1 MNMIHRLRRNFIL
14 LASAAVA
21 LLVCIVLILVNVSNY
36 VQTMDDVDS
45 DLQYIAAHNGM
56 IPRQAAPVNRSWF
69 NAGERGNNMEEFSYQ
84 TRFFSV
90 LADKDGNVK
99 RINTENIASF
109 SNEEAVKY
117 AQTSVAS
124 GKVEGL
130 FEKDKAF
137 YAYLITT
144 EANEDHLI
152 VIMDCTREFA
162 SLHVLWR
169 FSCILGIFCIVVYI
183 LVFAILSKW
192 VIQPFAAN
200 IENQKRFITNAG
212 HELKTPIAII
222 SANAEALEMINGKN
236 QWIDSIMKQVRRQTE
251 LINNLVALAR
261 LNEGDRKGEEKKDF
275 NVSATVQAVVESFRT
290 VAADKNKKLEA
301 YIEENIH
308 IVTYGRGLYELVN
321 ILVDNAV
328 KYCDAEGTVRV
339 AVKGRKKRKGS
350 FVLTVA
356 NDFKGGAGVDY
367 SRFFERFYRGDESHN
382 SEKAGFGIGLSMA
395 EGLVESLGGTIRVT
409 WKEGVIF
416 FVVTV

>member
-56 IPRQAAPVNRSWF
+56 IPRKAAPINRSWF
-69 NAGERGNNMEEFSYQ
+69 NTGERGNNMEEFSYQ

-90 LADKDGNVK
+90 LADKEGNVK

-109 SNEEAVKY
+109 SNEEAVQY

-162 SLHVLWR
+162 SLHALWR

-222 SANAEALEMINGKN
+222 SANAEALEMTNGKN

-251 LINNLVALAR
+251 LINNLVVLAR

-308 IVTYGRGLYELVN
+308 VVTYGRGLYELVN
-321 ILVDNAV
+321 ILVDNAI
-328 KYCDAEGTVRV
+328 KYCDDEGTVRV

>member
-1 MNMIHRLRRNFIL
+1 MTTIEFYEKLDYDFSIHE
-14 LASAAVA
+14 
-21 LLVCIVLILVNVSNY
+21 
-36 VQTMDDVDS
+36 
-45 DLQYIAAHNGM
+45 
-56 IPRQAAPVNRSWF
+56 
-69 NAGERGNNMEEFSYQ
+69 GEE
-84 TRFFSV
+84 
-90 LADKDGNVK
+90 
-99 RINTENIASF
+99 
-109 SNEEAVKY
+109 
-117 AQTSVAS
+117 
-124 GKVEGL
+124 
-130 FEKDKAF
+130 
-137 YAYLITT
+137 
-144 EANEDHLI
+144 
-152 VIMDCTREFA
+152 
-162 SLHVLWR
+162 
-169 FSCILGIFCIVVYI
+169 
-183 LVFAILSKW
+183 
-192 VIQPFAAN
+192 
-200 IENQKRFITNAG
+200 
-212 HELKTPIAII
+212 ELKGLTI
-222 SANAEALEMINGKN
+222 GGF
-236 QWIDSIMKQVRRQTE
+236 Q
-251 LINNLVALAR
+251 
-261 LNEGDRKGEEKKDF
+261 GEKKDF

>member
-1 MNMIHRLRRNFIL
+1 M
-14 LASAAVA
+14 
-21 LLVCIVLILVNVSNY
+21 
-36 VQTMDDVDS
+36 
-45 DLQYIAAHNGM
+45 
-56 IPRQAAPVNRSWF
+56 
-69 NAGERGNNMEEFSYQ
+69 
-84 TRFFSV
+84 
-90 LADKDGNVK
+90 
-99 RINTENIASF
+99 
-109 SNEEAVKY
+109 KY

-261 LNEGDRKGEEKKDF
+261 LNEGDRKGEEKRILTFPQRCRPSLSPFALLRPIKIK
-275 NVSATVQAVVESFRT
+275 NLKRT
-290 VAADKNKKLEA
+290 
-301 YIEENIH
+301 
-308 IVTYGRGLYELVN
+308 
-321 ILVDNAV
+321 
-328 KYCDAEGTVRV
+328 
-339 AVKGRKKRKGS
+339 
-350 FVLTVA
+350 
-356 NDFKGGAGVDY
+356 
-367 SRFFERFYRGDESHN
+367 
-382 SEKAGFGIGLSMA
+382 
-395 EGLVESLGGTIRVT
+395 
-409 WKEGVIF
+409 
-416 FVVTV
+416 